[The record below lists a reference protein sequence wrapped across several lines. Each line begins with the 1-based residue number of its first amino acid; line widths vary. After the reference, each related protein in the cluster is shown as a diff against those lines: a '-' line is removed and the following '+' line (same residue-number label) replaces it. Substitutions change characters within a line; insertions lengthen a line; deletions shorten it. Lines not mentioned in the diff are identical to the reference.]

1 MRIVIAGGG
10 FAGVRAALQL
20 SKKGV
25 KNITLVSDQDYF
37 LHHATLYATATGR
50 SRKESVVPLKD
61 IFAEHPQVTV
71 INDRAVSV
79 DATRKLLVGE
89 KKSYPYDSLIVA
101 LGVVT
106 SYFNI
111 DGLANYSFGIKTLPE
126 VEIFRNHLC
135 QVIKTDEHSHKNYV
149 IVGAGPTGV
158 ELAAAI
164 REYINEVCGRHNP
177 KNIKLDITLIEA
189 APRILPRMSE
199 AASSEVQRRLERLDV
214 TVLTGQKVESRT
226 KDDVIIN
233 GKALHSDTVIW
244 TSGVTN
250 HSFFAKNK
258 ALFNFAKNGRVE
270 VDDYLQ
276 AAPDIYVIGDN
287 ANTAYT
293 GTAYTALH
301 NADYIASYLAGRIRG
316 ELIIPYRP
324 KLFAT
329 TVPVGDDWAIFERR
343 SLRVTGWLGARIR
356 RLTELRDYL
365 YLIPFPS
372 AWKAWRSHYTW
383 DDEMLEKP
391 KA

>member
-20 SKKGV
+20 SKKGIED
-25 KNITLVSDQDYF
+25 ITLISDQDYF

-50 SRKESVVPLKD
+50 SRDESVIPLKD
-61 IFAEHPQVTV
+61 IFANTKVKV
-71 INDRAVSV
+71 VKDRAVSV
-79 DATRKLLVGE
+79 DATRKLLLGQ

-111 DGLANYSFGIKTLPE
+111 DGLANYSYGIKTLPE
-126 VEIFRNHLC
+126 VEIFRNRLC
-135 QVIKTDEHSHKNYV
+135 EIIDADEHTHKTYV
-149 IVGAGPTGV
+149 VVGAGPTGV

-164 REYINEVCGRHNP
+164 REYIDVTCRHLDP
-177 KNIKLDITLIEA
+177 KRTKFRIMLVEA

-199 AASSEVQRRLERLDV
+199 QASAEVQKRLERLNV
-214 TVLTGQKVESRT
+214 EVMTNQKVESRT
-226 KDDVIIN
+226 EKDVFIN
-233 GKALHSDTVIW
+233 GSAVHSDTVIW

-250 HSFFAKNK
+250 HPFFTENST
-258 ALFNFAKNGRVE
+258 LFTFARNGRVE
-270 VDDYLQ
+270 VDKYLQ

-287 ANTAYT
+287 ANTPYT

-301 NADYIASYLAGRIRG
+301 NANYVADYLAAKAHE

-324 KLFAT
+324 KLFASM
-329 TVPVGDDWAIFERR
+329 VPVGDNWAIVEWRK
-343 SLRVTGWLGARIR
+343 LRITGWLGACLR
-356 RLTELRDYL
+356 RLTEFRDYL
-365 YLIPFPS
+365 YLVSFSS
-372 AWKAWRSHYTW
+372 AWRAWRSHYKW
-383 DDEMLEKP
+383 DADMIKKP